1 MPWALCECQYCLGL
15 SSFIP
20 TPFLPLLCRI
30 LLPRVL
36 GKVCLLQR
44 EACVDFWA
52 CITLHGTGIA
62 QTRVSVLV
70 AHWEP
75 IPTIPFPFHGPTGH
89 VAHWE
94 PIPTIPFPFH
104 GPTGHVDPLGLLPF
118 SLGFPSPLSS
128 SFLLILPMGL
138 LAVIPVT
145 LAHWACYLFSWA
157 SLTHYFH
164 L

>member
-62 QTRVSVLV
+62 QTRASVR
-70 AHWEP
+70 
-75 IPTIPFPFHGPTGH
+75 

-145 LAHWACYLFSWA
+145 LAHWACYLFS
-157 SLTHYFH
+157 
-164 L
+164 